1 MMSPNRIV
9 SIVTDNDGIG
19 TNVTLSDL
27 IVIVTNIQ
35 AVVRRVEVRVP
46 QIKYLPTWPP
56 VEIFFGES
64 TDVPDDYKNV
74 YQFFRGVLS
83 DCGYPISALLSMEI
97 KTHEP
102 CRSTIFSLDERQRLV
117 SVH

>member
-1 MMSPNRIV
+1 MMPPPRIV

-19 TNVTLSDL
+19 TEVTLSDL

-35 AVVRRVEVRVP
+35 AVVRRVEERVP

-56 VEIFFGES
+56 VEVFFGDS
-64 TDVPDDYKNV
+64 ADVPNDYKNV
-74 YQFFRGVLS
+74 YRFFRGVLS
-83 DCGYPISALLSMEI
+83 ECGYPISTLLSVEI
-97 KTHEP
+97 KAHEA
-102 CRSTIFSLDERQRLV
+102 CGSTIFSLDECQRLY